1 MSTEKKFLYILLF
14 AQFYSPGA
22 LSVMKCDSTTV
33 QYPLP
38 ERGNTLYINPQ
49 SPVGSPLTPLVSSP
63 LSTSYNGCKGRP
75 GSDTQQYDGLEIYAK
90 LVPVVPVHL
99 ADGIAAAYSSGDIA
113 IRPDGLT
120 WDGSGWLLNREGVIS
135 ARGGLII
142 ATLRNN
148 GDVFNWQWVKTGTPL
163 DGNKQVVTLMP
174 DVLKIQYYDIDT
186 DELLIEDNL
195 YTTYSY
201 GEFNIQGQSCSI
213 ENTFKSIS
221 YKPVTAFSGTGS
233 VAGLTSSPVNII
245 CYGTPKVI
253 VTVTPGLIIPESINK
268 LVSGN
273 DFNEDGAEGVGIELL
288 YNNNS
293 IPKIDDIYTLP
304 DFSEFISRDNVAYPL
319 PLSVQYYQYG
329 LKVTEG
335 SVRSH
340 FMFNINYQ

>member
-1 MSTEKKFLYILLF
+1 MNTEETRRYILIF
-14 AQFYSPGA
+14 ALLYSPGA

-49 SPVGSPLTPLVSSP
+49 SPVGSPLTPLASSP
-63 LSTSYNGCKGRP
+63 LSTVYNGCKGR
-75 GSDTQQYDGLEIYAK
+75 SDSDSEQYDGVEIYAK

-120 WDGSGWLLNREGVIS
+120 WDGSGWLLNREGIIA
-135 ARGGLII
+135 ARGRQIV
-142 ATLRNN
+142 ATLNKSA
-148 GDVFNWQWVKTGTPL
+148 DVFNWQWVKTGTPL
-163 DGNKQVVTLMP
+163 NGDKQVVTLMP

-186 DELLIEDNL
+186 DELLIVDNL
-195 YTTYSY
+195 YTTYAY

-213 ENTFKSIS
+213 SNTFKSIGF
-221 YKPVTAFSGTGS
+221 KPVTAFSEIGS
-233 VAGLTSSPVNII
+233 VTGLTSSPVNIM
-245 CYGTPKVI
+245 CYGSPKII
-253 VTVTPGLIIPESINK
+253 VTVTPGLIISESTNK

-273 DFNEDGAEGVGIELL
+273 DFHEDGAEGIGIELL

-319 PLSVQYYQYG
+319 PLSVQYYQYA

-335 SVRSH
+335 SVKSH
-340 FMFNINYQ
+340 FIFNINYQ